1 MAAEAAHAPESVNEY
16 IQHHLSHWSWQFGH
30 SPFWTLHLDSLLV
43 SASLG
48 LLFVV
53 SFYFAAR
60 SSQRRAG
67 VAPSGFQ
74 NFAEIIV
81 EFVDTQVKDSFHVE
95 NSLIAPLAI
104 TIFCLVLLMNTMDLL
119 PVDLP
124 GHFAS
129 VFGVKFWRVLPTSD
143 LNGTIAEAIVV
154 LTLVILFSIRVK
166 MKGARGYANE
176 FFFHPFNTI
185 WLSWFNFILKCIE
198 EIAKPVS
205 LGLRLF
211 GNMYAGELIFILI
224 ALFSLGFAGR
234 PDGHSARGRRVLG
247 ADRARSGLGDL
258 SSADHYAAGV
268 HFHDADH
275 RLPGAGARAP
285 LARFV

>member
-1 MAAEAAHAPESVNEY
+1 MAAGASHAPESVNEY
-16 IQHHLSHWSWQFGH
+16 IQHHLSYWNWQFGN
-30 SPFWTLHLDSLLV
+30 SPFWSLHLDSLLM

-60 SSQRRAG
+60 SARRRAG

-104 TIFCLVLLMNTMDLL
+104 TIFCLVLLMNSIDLV
-119 PVDLP
+119 PVDLVAVGERVTGLQFFKAVP
-124 GHFAS
+124 TTDLNITFGMSIS
-129 VFGVKFWRVLPTSD
+129 VFLLVQYYSVKIKGV
-143 LNGTIAEAIVV
+143 
-154 LTLVILFSIRVK
+154 
-166 MKGARGYANE
+166 RGYANE

-185 WLSWFNFILKCIE
+185 WLSWFNFILKSIE
-198 EIAKPVS
+198 ELAKPIS

-224 ALFSLGFAGR
+224 ALFSLSLGWPTGAG
-234 PDGHSARGRRVLG
+234 PAVAWIGQFVLG
-247 ADRARSGLGDL
+247 LGWGIFHL
-258 SSADHYAAGV
+258 LIITLQAFIFMMLTIVYLALAHEHDH
-268 HFHDADH
+268 
-275 RLPGAGARAP
+275 
-285 LARFV
+285 

>member
-16 IQHHLSHWSWQFGH
+16 IQHHLSYWNWQFGN
-30 SPFWTLHLDSLLV
+30 SPFWSLHLDSLLM

-60 SSQRRAG
+60 SARRRAG

-104 TIFCLVLLMNTMDLL
+104 TIFCLVLLMNSIDLV
-119 PVDLP
+119 PVDLVAVGERVTGLQFFKAVP
-124 GHFAS
+124 TTDLNITFGMSIS
-129 VFGVKFWRVLPTSD
+129 VFLLVQYYSVKIKGV
-143 LNGTIAEAIVV
+143 
-154 LTLVILFSIRVK
+154 
-166 MKGARGYANE
+166 RGYANE

-224 ALFSLGFAGR
+224 ALFA
-234 PDGHSARGRRVLG
+234 
-247 ADRARSGLGDL
+247 L
-258 SSADHYAAGV
+258 SFGW
-268 HFHDADH
+268 
-275 RLPGAGARAP
+275 PTGAGGGAAWFVQFLLTMVWGIFHLLIITLQAFIFMMLTIVY
-285 LARFV
+285 LALAHEHDH

>member
-1 MAAEAAHAPESVNEY
+1 MAAEASHAPESVNEY
-16 IQHHLSHWSWQFGH
+16 IQHHLSHWSWQFGN

-43 SASLG
+43 SAALG

-60 SSQRRAG
+60 RAQRHAG

-74 NFAEIIV
+74 GFAELLV
-81 EFVDTQVKDSFHVE
+81 AEVDKQVKDSFHVE

-104 TIFCLVLLMNTMDLL
+104 TIFSLILLMNSIDLL
-119 PVDLP
+119 PVDFVSVGERATGLQFFKAVP
-124 GHFAS
+124 TTDLNITFGMSLS
-129 VFGVKFWRVLPTSD
+129 VF
-143 LNGTIAEAIVV
+143 A
-154 LTLVILFSIRVK
+154 LVQYYSVK

-224 ALFSLGFAGR
+224 ALFALSFGWPTGVGGGAAWLVQFLLTMVWGIFHLLIITLQAFIFMMLTIVYLALAHEH
-234 PDGHSARGRRVLG
+234 GH
-247 ADRARSGLGDL
+247 
-258 SSADHYAAGV
+258 
-268 HFHDADH
+268 
-275 RLPGAGARAP
+275 
-285 LARFV
+285 

>member
-1 MAAEAAHAPESVNEY
+1 MVAEAAHAPESVNEY
-16 IQHHLSHWSWQFGH
+16 IQHHLSHWSWQFGN

-43 SASLG
+43 SAALG

-60 SSQRRAG
+60 SAQRRASL
-67 VAPSGFQ
+67 APSGFQ
-74 NFAEIIV
+74 GFAELLV
-81 EFVDTQVKDSFHVE
+81 AEVDKQVKDSFHVE

-104 TIFCLVLLMNTMDLL
+104 TIFSLILLMNAIDLF
-119 PVDLP
+119 PVDFVSVGERATGLQFFKAVP
-124 GHFAS
+124 TTDLNITFGMSLS
-129 VFGVKFWRVLPTSD
+129 VF
-143 LNGTIAEAIVV
+143 A
-154 LTLVILFSIRVK
+154 LVQYYSVK

-224 ALFSLGFAGR
+224 ALFALSFGWPTGVGGGAAWLVQFLLTMVWGIFHLLIITLQAFIFMMLTIVYLALAHEH
-234 PDGHSARGRRVLG
+234 GH
-247 ADRARSGLGDL
+247 
-258 SSADHYAAGV
+258 
-268 HFHDADH
+268 
-275 RLPGAGARAP
+275 
-285 LARFV
+285 

>member
-74 NFAEIIV
+74 GFAELLV
-81 EFVDTQVKDSFHVE
+81 ATVDEQVKDSFQVE

-104 TIFCLVLLMNTMDLL
+104 TIFSLILLMNAIDLF
-119 PVDLP
+119 PVDFVSVGERATGLQFFKAVP
-124 GHFAS
+124 TTDLNITFGMSLS
-129 VFGVKFWRVLPTSD
+129 VF
-143 LNGTIAEAIVV
+143 A
-154 LTLVILFSIRVK
+154 LVQYYSVK

-224 ALFSLGFAGR
+224 ALFALSFGW
-234 PDGHSARGRRVLG
+234 PT
-247 ADRARSGLGDL
+247 GLGGG
-258 SSADHYAAGV
+258 AAWLVQFLLTMVWGI
-268 HFHDADH
+268 FHLLIITLQAFIFMM
-275 RLPGAGARAP
+275 LTIVY
-285 LARFV
+285 LALAHEHGH

>member
-16 IQHHLSHWSWQFGH
+16 IQHHLSYWNWQFGN
-30 SPFWTLHLDSLLV
+30 SPFWSLHLDSLLV

-104 TIFCLVLLMNTMDLL
+104 TIFCLVLLMNSIDLA
-119 PVDLP
+119 PVDLVAVGERVTGLQFFKAVP
-124 GHFAS
+124 TTDLNITFGMSLS
-129 VFGVKFWRVLPTSD
+129 VF
-143 LNGTIAEAIVV
+143 A
-154 LTLVILFSIRVK
+154 LVQYYSVK

-185 WLSWFNFILKCIE
+185 WLSWFNFILKSIE
-198 EIAKPVS
+198 ELAKPIS

-224 ALFSLGFAGR
+224 ALFSLSLGWPTGAG
-234 PDGHSARGRRVLG
+234 PAVAWFGQFVLG
-247 ADRARSGLGDL
+247 LGW
-258 SSADHYAAGV
+258 GI
-268 HFHDADH
+268 FHLLIITLQAFIFMM
-275 RLPGAGARAP
+275 LTIVY
-285 LARFV
+285 LALAHEHGH

>member
-1 MAAEAAHAPESVNEY
+1 MAAEASHAPESVNEY
-16 IQHHLSHWSWQFGH
+16 IQHHLSYWNWQFGN
-30 SPFWTLHLDSLLV
+30 SPFWSLHLDSLLM

-60 SSQRRAG
+60 SARRRAG
-67 VAPSGFQ
+67 IAPSGFQ

-104 TIFCLVLLMNTMDLL
+104 TIFCLVLLMNSIDLA
-119 PVDLP
+119 PVDLVAVGERVTGLQFFKAVP
-124 GHFAS
+124 TTDLNITFGMSLS
-129 VFGVKFWRVLPTSD
+129 VF
-143 LNGTIAEAIVV
+143 A
-154 LTLVILFSIRVK
+154 LVQYYSVK
-166 MKGARGYANE
+166 MKGVRGYANE

-185 WLSWFNFILKCIE
+185 WLSWFNFILKSIE
-198 EIAKPVS
+198 ELAKPIS

-224 ALFSLGFAGR
+224 ALFSLSLGWPTGAG
-234 PDGHSARGRRVLG
+234 PAVAWIGQFVLG
-247 ADRARSGLGDL
+247 LGWGIFHL
-258 SSADHYAAGV
+258 LIITLQAFIFMMLTIVYLALAHEHDH
-268 HFHDADH
+268 
-275 RLPGAGARAP
+275 
-285 LARFV
+285 

>member
-1 MAAEAAHAPESVNEY
+1 MAAEASHAPESVNEY
-16 IQHHLSHWSWQFGH
+16 IQHHLSYWNWQFGN
-30 SPFWTLHLDSLLV
+30 SPFWSLHLDSLLM

-60 SSQRRAG
+60 SARRRAG
-67 VAPSGFQ
+67 IAPSGFQ

-104 TIFCLVLLMNTMDLL
+104 TIFCLVLLMNSIDLA
-119 PVDLP
+119 PVDLVAVGERVTGLQFFKAVP
-124 GHFAS
+124 TTDLNITFGMSLS
-129 VFGVKFWRVLPTSD
+129 VF
-143 LNGTIAEAIVV
+143 A
-154 LTLVILFSIRVK
+154 LVQYYSVK
-166 MKGARGYANE
+166 MKGVRGYANE

-185 WLSWFNFILKCIE
+185 WLSWFNFILKSIE
-198 EIAKPVS
+198 ELAKPIS

-224 ALFSLGFAGR
+224 ALFSLSLGWPTGAG
-234 PDGHSARGRRVLG
+234 PAVAWIGQFVLG
-247 ADRARSGLGDL
+247 LGWGIFHL
-258 SSADHYAAGV
+258 LIITLQAFIFMVLTIVYVGISAEKH
-268 HFHDADH
+268 
-275 RLPGAGARAP
+275 
-285 LARFV
+285 

>member
-1 MAAEAAHAPESVNEY
+1 MAAEAAHAPATVNEY
-16 IQHHLSHWSWQFGH
+16 IQHHLGYWSWQFGN

-43 SASLG
+43 SAALG

-60 SSQRRAG
+60 RARRRAG
-67 VAPSGFQ
+67 IAPSGFQ
-74 NFAEIIV
+74 NFSELIV

-104 TIFCLVLLMNTMDLL
+104 TIFSLIWLMNSIDLW
-119 PVDLP
+119 PVDLVSIGERATGLEFFKAVP
-124 GHFAS
+124 TTDLNITFGMSLS
-129 VFGVKFWRVLPTSD
+129 VF
-143 LNGTIAEAIVV
+143 A
-154 LTLVILFSIRVK
+154 LVQYYSIK

-185 WLSWFNFILKCIE
+185 WLSWFNFLLKTIE
-198 EIAKPVS
+198 ELAKPIS

-224 ALFSLGFAGR
+224 ALFALSLGWPTGLGPVVAWIGQF
-234 PDGHSARGRRVLG
+234 VLG
-247 ADRARSGLGDL
+247 LGWGIFHILIITLQAFIFMML
-258 SSADHYAAGV
+258 SIVY
-268 HFHDADH
+268 
-275 RLPGAGARAP
+275 
-285 LARFV
+285 LALAHEHSH

>member
-1 MAAEAAHAPESVNEY
+1 MAAEAAHAPESVNGY

-43 SASLG
+43 SAALG

-60 SSQRRAG
+60 SARRRAG
-67 VAPSGFQ
+67 TAPSGFQ
-74 NFAEIIV
+74 GFAELLV
-81 EFVDTQVKDSFHVE
+81 AEVDKQVKDSFQVE

-104 TIFCLVLLMNTMDLL
+104 TIFSLILLMNAIDLF
-119 PVDLP
+119 PVDFVAVGERATGLAFFKAVP
-124 GHFAS
+124 TTDLNITFGMSLS
-129 VFGVKFWRVLPTSD
+129 VF
-143 LNGTIAEAIVV
+143 A
-154 LTLVILFSIRVK
+154 LVQYYSVK

-185 WLSWFNFILKCIE
+185 YLSWFNFILKCIE

-224 ALFSLGFAGR
+224 ALFALSFGWPTGVGGGAAWLIQFLLTMVWGIFHLLIITLQAFIFMMLTIVYLALAHEH
-234 PDGHSARGRRVLG
+234 GH
-247 ADRARSGLGDL
+247 
-258 SSADHYAAGV
+258 
-268 HFHDADH
+268 
-275 RLPGAGARAP
+275 
-285 LARFV
+285 

>member
-74 NFAEIIV
+74 GFAELLV
-81 EFVDTQVKDSFHVE
+81 AKVDEQVKDSFQVE

-104 TIFCLVLLMNTMDLL
+104 TIFSLILLMNAIDLL
-119 PVDLP
+119 PVDFVSVGERATGLQFFKAVP
-124 GHFAS
+124 TTDLNITFGMSLS
-129 VFGVKFWRVLPTSD
+129 VF
-143 LNGTIAEAIVV
+143 A
-154 LTLVILFSIRVK
+154 LVQYYSVK

-224 ALFSLGFAGR
+224 ALFALSFGW
-234 PDGHSARGRRVLG
+234 PT
-247 ADRARSGLGDL
+247 GLG
-258 SSADHYAAGV
+258 
-268 HFHDADH
+268 
-275 RLPGAGARAP
+275 PGAAWLVQFALTMVWGIFHLLIITLQAFIFMMLTIVY
-285 LARFV
+285 LALAHEHGH

>member
-1 MAAEAAHAPESVNEY
+1 MAAEASHAPESVNEY
-16 IQHHLSHWSWQFGH
+16 IQHHLSHWSWQFGN

-43 SASLG
+43 SAALG

-60 SSQRRAG
+60 RAQRHAG

-74 NFAEIIV
+74 GFAELLV
-81 EFVDTQVKDSFHVE
+81 AEVDKQVKDSFHVE

-104 TIFCLVLLMNTMDLL
+104 TIFSLILLMNSIDLL
-119 PVDLP
+119 PVDFVSVGERATGLQFFKAVP
-124 GHFAS
+124 TTDLNITFGMSLS
-129 VFGVKFWRVLPTSD
+129 VF
-143 LNGTIAEAIVV
+143 A
-154 LTLVILFSIRVK
+154 LVQYYSVK

-224 ALFSLGFAGR
+224 ALFALSFGWPTGVGGGAAWFVQFLLTMVWGIFHLLIITLQAFIFMMLTIVYLALAHEH
-234 PDGHSARGRRVLG
+234 GH
-247 ADRARSGLGDL
+247 
-258 SSADHYAAGV
+258 
-268 HFHDADH
+268 
-275 RLPGAGARAP
+275 
-285 LARFV
+285 